1 MDARNGYFFAIFDN
15 DVSYAEAAAKCQKV
29 GATLPI
35 IKNQPVKDAINYYD
49 SEYLLS
55 ATIGSCKVSQ
65 HSWGCHTV

>member
-49 SEYLLS
+49 SKYLLS
-55 ATIGSCKVSQ
+55 DNVKRYMQSFSAFLELP
-65 HSWGCHTV
+65 